1 MNKRHID
8 LCVRQTIADE
18 WISDIQDKVKDTD
31 ELSHLSSEYINI
43 MENVSRVILGE
54 QTQPNT
60 QSGDDD
66 DEPIQSSEPYVFE
79 RRLAGGFAIKGD
91 ESYFVPE
98 RIVRNYQFKHGDS
111 IMVYPNANGE
121 GAHQYEKINDNSNQT
136 KKLAPCELNDYDY
149 ALVKQIPELNNK
161 FVAYAYYDNEKG
173 YQSITPSMSIH
184 GGDVEKFHLE
194 DGDLVH
200 IAYYNDSTLAR
211 VRWKY
216 NQDEIIPTPKPKKS
230 SEYKD
235 KVISNVE
242 FDQDFENITVA
253 VIGYDTADKNYED
266 EVTKR
271 GGSLIHTSSVDSGV
285 IENKVKQADIVVMPT
300 HYMGHGQMDI
310 TKSICKDLNKPL
322 VIINKGGRSYFTYR
336 IKEVVSQLN
345 KDDE

>member
-1 MNKRHID
+1 MNKQHID

-18 WISDIQDKVKDTD
+18 WISDIQDKVKNTD
-31 ELSHLSSEYINI
+31 ELSRLSSEYINI
-43 MENVSRVILGE
+43 MENVSRAILGE
-54 QTQPNT
+54 QVSLTPQT
-60 QSGDDD
+60 KKD
-66 DEPIQSSEPYVFE
+66 DESIQPSEPYIFE

-111 IMVYPNANGE
+111 IMVYPNADGV
-121 GAHQYEKINDNSNQT
+121 GAHQYEKLDIDNQAD
-136 KKLAPCELNDYDY
+136 KLDPCELNDYDY
-149 ALVKQIPELNNK
+149 ALIKQVPELNNK
-161 FVAYAYYDNEKG
+161 FVAYAYYDNDKG
-173 YQSITPSMSIH
+173 YQNITPSMSIH
-184 GGDVEKFHLE
+184 GGDVEKFNLE

-200 IAYYNDSTLAR
+200 IAFYNNSTLAR

-216 NQDEIIPTPKPKKS
+216 NQDEIIPTPKPKKP

-235 KVISNVE
+235 KDNSTVE

-271 GGSLIHTSSVDSGV
+271 GGTLIHTSSVDSDV
-285 IENKVKQADIVVMPT
+285 IENKIRQADIVVMPT

-310 TKSICKDLNKPL
+310 TKSVCKDLNKPL

-336 IKEVVSQLN
+336 IREVVSQLK
-345 KDDE
+345 KDGE